1 MNAKAIQRLDQ
12 CESSIK
18 SNRTSKRSSG
28 KKDRTSKHSSGNK
41 ARRTRTYW
49 RGKAEKAR
57 RKQGKIRYDTFR
69 IEEQVDEEQEPIVD
83 EKPEPPAPPTPPLA
97 DDEKEEEEDLFE
109 EHRIYHFDLDF
120 DPETQ
125 TLSSG
130 GWYYKRSR
138 DYDAEQSECKR
149 SRK

>member
-1 MNAKAIQRLDQ
+1 MNAKSIQRLA
-12 CESSIK
+12 ESIK

-28 KKDRTSKHSSGNK
+28 KKD
-41 ARRTRTYW
+41 RRTRTYW

-57 RKQGKIRYDTFR
+57 RKQGKVRYDTFR
-69 IEEQVDEEQEPIVD
+69 IEEPADEEPEEPIV
-83 EKPEPPAPPTPPLA
+83 EKPKEAAPPPPLA
-97 DDEKEEEEDLFE
+97 EEEAKEEEDLFE

-130 GWYYKRSR
+130 GWYYKRAR
-138 DYDAEQSECKR
+138 YYDAEQSECKR
-149 SRK
+149 ARK

>member
-1 MNAKAIQRLDQ
+1 MKAKSIQRLDQ
-12 CESSIK
+12 WSESSIK

-28 KKDRTSKHSSGNK
+28 KKD
-41 ARRTRTYW
+41 RRTRTYW

-57 RKQGKIRYDTFR
+57 RKQGKVRYDTFR
-69 IEEQVDEEQEPIVD
+69 IEEQVPAEPEEPIV
-83 EKPEPPAPPTPPLA
+83 EKPEPVPPPLA
-97 DDEKEEEEDLFE
+97 EEEAKEEEDLFE

-130 GWYYKRSR
+130 GWYYKRAR
-138 DYDAEQSECKR
+138 DYDAGQSECKR
-149 SRK
+149 ARK

>member
-1 MNAKAIQRLDQ
+1 MNAKSIQRLA
-12 CESSIK
+12 ESIK

-28 KKDRTSKHSSGNK
+28 KKD
-41 ARRTRTYW
+41 RRTRTYW

-57 RKQGKIRYDTFR
+57 RKQGKVRYDTFR
-69 IEEQVDEEQEPIVD
+69 IEEHVPEATVPEEPIV
-83 EKPEPPAPPTPPLA
+83 EKPEPVPPPLA
-97 DDEKEEEEDLFE
+97 EEDAQEEEDLFE

-130 GWYYKRSR
+130 GWYYKRAR
-138 DYDAEQSECKR
+138 YYDAEQSECKR
-149 SRK
+149 ARK

>member
-1 MNAKAIQRLDQ
+1 MNAKSIQRLDQ

-18 SNRTSKRSSG
+18 SN
-28 KKDRTSKHSSGNK
+28 RTSKHSSGNK

-69 IEEQVDEEQEPIVD
+69 IEEQVPEEQEPIVD

-97 DDEKEEEEDLFE
+97 EEEEEDLFE

-130 GWYYKRSR
+130 GWYYKRAR
-138 DYDAEQSECKR
+138 YYDAEQSECKR

>member
-1 MNAKAIQRLDQ
+1 MNAKSIQRLA
-12 CESSIK
+12 ESIK

-28 KKDRTSKHSSGNK
+28 KKD
-41 ARRTRTYW
+41 RRTRTYW

-57 RKQGKIRYDTFR
+57 RKQGKVRYDTFR
-69 IEEQVDEEQEPIVD
+69 IEEHVPASTVNEEPEEPIV
-83 EKPEPPAPPTPPLA
+83 EKPEPVPPPLA
-97 DDEKEEEEDLFE
+97 EEEAKEEEDLFE

-130 GWYYKRSR
+130 GWYYKRAR
-138 DYDAEQSECKR
+138 YYDAEQSECKR
-149 SRK
+149 ARK

>member
-1 MNAKAIQRLDQ
+1 MNAKSIQRLA
-12 CESSIK
+12 ESIK

-28 KKDRTSKHSSGNK
+28 KKD
-41 ARRTRTYW
+41 RRTRTYW

-69 IEEQVDEEQEPIVD
+69 IEEQVPEEQEPIV
-83 EKPEPPAPPTPPLA
+83 EKQEPTPAVEPPTPPLQ
-97 DDEKEEEEDLFE
+97 DEEEEEEEEDLFE

-130 GWYYKRSR
+130 GWYYKRAR
-138 DYDAEQSECKR
+138 YYDAEQSDSKR
-149 SRK
+149 SRLI